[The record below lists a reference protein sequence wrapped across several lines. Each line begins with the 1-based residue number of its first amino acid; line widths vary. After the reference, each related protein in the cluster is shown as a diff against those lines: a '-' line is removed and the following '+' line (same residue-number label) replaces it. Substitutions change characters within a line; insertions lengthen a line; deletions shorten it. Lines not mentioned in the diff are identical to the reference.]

1 MSHCPRCG
9 TVTDVGDPSCPFCTQ
24 PLPVAVLPVWRRN
37 GTLELA
43 AVAVLFALF
52 AILWIVIFA
61 ADKYR

>member
-9 TVTDVGDPSCPFCTQ
+9 TVTEVADPSCPFCAQ

-52 AILWIVIFA
+52 AILWFVIFA